1 MVINCTKQS
10 MVQHPLT
17 VHATQKAGEDRTTD
31 PDMQHVAA
39 AGSSG
44 QHFQF
49 EACEGVQR
57 MAKVGVPLQKTAH
70 ADICAHTHKTAQ
82 DDIHKNTQTN
92 YYILVGR

>member
-1 MVINCTKQS
+1 MLQYVQRQKRHMVINCTKQS
-10 MVQHPLT
+10 RVHHPLT
-17 VHATQKAGEDRTTD
+17 VHATQKAGEDGTTD

-39 AGSSG
+39 VGSSG

-70 ADICAHTHKTAQ
+70 ADICTHTQNST
-82 DDIHKNTQTN
+82 
-92 YYILVGR
+92 R